1 MSNLLVVN
9 HRIEFALQDWIAV
22 VEIAAYDVNG
32 VKYRCL
38 VETDVT
44 WVASDV
50 ADDRTKAA
58 GLNDMTVDAA
68 AVAADGVVGSHWC
81 SHHYW
86 DPGGGEVW
94 IGHDC
99 PFQSHYK

>member
-44 WVASDV
+44 
-50 ADDRTKAA
+50 
-58 GLNDMTVDAA
+58 
-68 AVAADGVVGSHWC
+68 
-81 SHHYW
+81 
-86 DPGGGEVW
+86 
-94 IGHDC
+94 
-99 PFQSHYK
+99 